1 MSERIAEVV
10 EINLEPHGNAD
21 SLSIVNLGGFCVV
34 VNTNAWQGHTKAIY
48 IRPDEVVDTTRP
60 EFAFLA
66 NGRQFERVKAKKLRG
81 IWSIGLLIPA
91 PEDSKLGD
99 NFYEELGLQ
108 HYEPEMETAKT
119 GGMSVKGPS
128 AWGDISKYD
137 IENGRDLKYR
147 RLFQDGEPVYVS
159 EKIHGANMGVCF
171 DGEKLHVRSR
181 SEWKTNDGN
190 AFWKSLEG
198 IPGVEKFCRENP
210 NFIVYGE
217 VYGMQ
222 KKFNYDCKPGEVKFR
237 CFDIMNPQRAYMSY
251 QDFIDTTTQF
261 EIPTIPSLG
270 ITTFNYEALIALA
283 EGLSHIGNHI
293 REGIVIKPLVE
304 RRDARL
310 GRVFM
315 KIVSN
320 AYLEKN

>member
-1 MSERIAEVV
+1 MSERVAIVV
-10 EINLEPHGNAD
+10 PVKLEPHGNAD
-21 SLSIVNLGGFCVV
+21 SLSIVFIDGFQCV
-34 VNTNAWQGHTKAIY
+34 VNTAAWQGHTKAIY
-48 IRPDEVVDTTRP
+48 VRPDEVVDTTRP
-60 EFAFLA
+60 EFSFLA
-66 NGRQFERVKAKKLRG
+66 NGRQFERIKAKRLRG
-81 IWSIGLLIPA
+81 IWSIGLLVPA

-119 GGMSVKGPS
+119 GGMSVRGPS

-147 RLFQDGEPVYVS
+147 RLFQDNESVYVS

-171 DGEKLHVRSR
+171 DGDKLHVRSR

-190 AFWKSLEG
+190 AFWKCLEG
-198 IPGVEKFCRENP
+198 IPGVERFCRANP
-210 NFIVYGE
+210 NFVVYGE
-217 VYGMQ
+217 VYGVQ

-237 CFDIMNPQRAYMSY
+237 CFDIMTPERAYLST
-251 QDFIDTTTQF
+251 QQFFIEVD
-261 EIPTIPSLG
+261 EYSIPIVPSFG
-270 ITTFNYEALIALA
+270 IMPFNYEALIALA
-283 EGLSHIGNHI
+283 EGQSNIGNHI